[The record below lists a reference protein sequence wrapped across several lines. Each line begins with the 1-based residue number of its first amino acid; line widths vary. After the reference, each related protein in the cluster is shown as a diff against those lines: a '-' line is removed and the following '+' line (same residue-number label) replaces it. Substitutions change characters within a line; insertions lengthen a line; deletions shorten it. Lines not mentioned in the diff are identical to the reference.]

1 MVKAARTLKYG
12 VRHPFRCWPAVGGIV
27 LDAKVFIRPA
37 GIVTGRQDKPSK
49 GLLCTDYVA
58 GGRRG

>member
-1 MVKAARTLKYG
+1 MLKYG
-12 VRHPFRCWPAVGGIV
+12 VRHPFRRWPAIGGIV